1 MGPKRWA
8 YAWHGALGLS
18 HALVAWAAD
27 GSTPT
32 LWGGERVILTHPWG
46 PWRHLCPLVGVLSVC
61 QARYHSCSLLT
72 GRGVSLAL
80 YSLVTATQKVSR
92 PAWASS
98 PGIVDGEPASP
109 IIFPGGSAFRPHP
122 CIWSLGCWNWSYGFR
137 PGCPGALQVAV
148 WMPLC
153 DPRIFVCACVLGCV

>member
-1 MGPKRWA
+1 M
-8 YAWHGALGLS
+8 
-18 HALVAWAAD
+18 AWAAD
-27 GSTPT
+27 GSAPT
-32 LWGGERVILTHPWG
+32 LWGGEQVILTHPWG

-98 PGIVDGEPASP
+98 PGIVDGELASP